1 MSKSF
6 YEFDGRI
13 AALLGIQDHPGYLLP
28 FSENQ
33 AEGAWANGSCVV
45 KNGSDPGG
53 DLTPDGIKGKIL
65 GSLKTPDGRYGYF
78 VEWDNKPK
86 MPIFCVEEKMKL
98 LEKKS

>member
-1 MSKSF
+1 MSKTF
-6 YEFDGRI
+6 HELDGRT

-28 FSENQ
+28 FSKNH

-45 KNGSDPGG
+45 KDGSDPEG

-65 GSLKTPDGRYGYF
+65 GSLKTPDGRYAYF

-98 LEKKS
+98 LR

>member
-1 MSKSF
+1 MSKTF
-6 YEFDGRI
+6 CEFDGRL
-13 AALLGIQDHPGYLLP
+13 AALLGIQDYPGYLTP
-28 FSENQ
+28 FCKNQ

-45 KNGSDPGG
+45 KDGSDPDG

-65 GSLKTPDGRYGYF
+65 GSLEAQNGRYAYF

-98 LEKKS
+98 LKGKA